1 MWGSEHV
8 EAPSVSDLKHGL
20 TALREKAKRPLGPA
34 GTMRNKNFNDWA
46 VALIVIACSIMLFLA
61 LAFALSGKVL
71 GAPSRPLRVNF
82 HDVTGVT
89 LGSQVKFAGAI
100 AGKVASIR
108 MLTPEERTKSGDP
121 LNAVQLLLAINPGVP
136 PLPSDVSVSIAADTL
151 LSDKFVLVSGG
162 SSQATPLAAD
172 AVLQG
177 IPPTTFDKLTREMD
191 GAIESL
197 RGMLSGT
204 KGEAGDIFEQV
215 RRLLSEAQG
224 LLAAAHPVVQ
234 DAQSLLTEAR
244 PAVQDAKALTMD
256 ARQLIADNK
265 EPVSRAIQQ
274 LDKSAAALGKLA
286 SDGNNLVANNEKK
299 LNAVI
304 SDFKVTSENLK
315 VTSTYAKI
323 LIRSLSQRPSQLIWG
338 TSKPPPLPSEQQIL
352 RSSKP
357 LPTN

>member
-1 MWGSEHV
+1 
-8 EAPSVSDLKHGL
+8 
-20 TALREKAKRPLGPA
+20 
-34 GTMRNKNFNDWA
+34 
-46 VALIVIACSIMLFLA
+46 MLLLA

-71 GAPSRPLRVNF
+71 GAPSRSLRVNF
-82 HDVTGVT
+82 QDVTGVT

-100 AGKVASIR
+100 AGKVSSIR
-108 MLTPEERTKSGDP
+108 MLTPEERKNSGDP

-136 PLPSDVSVSIAADTL
+136 PLPSDISVSIAADTL
-151 LSDKFVLVSGG
+151 LSDKFVFVSGG
-162 SSQATPLAAD
+162 SSQAAPLAAD

-177 IPPTTFDKLTREMD
+177 IPPTTFDELTREMG

-197 RGMLSGT
+197 RGVLSGT
-204 KGEAGDIFEQV
+204 KGEAGDIFDQV

-224 LLAAAHPVVQ
+224 LLVAARPVVQ
-234 DAQSLLTEAR
+234 DAQLLLTEAK
-244 PAVQDAKALTMD
+244 PVVGDAKALTTD

-265 EPVSRAIQQ
+265 EPISQAIRQ
-274 LDKSAAALGKLA
+274 LDRSAAALEKLA
-286 SDGNNLVANNEKK
+286 TNGNNLVANNEKK
-299 LNAVI
+299 LSAVI